1 MATSRRQV
9 SKQTQDEGQAR
20 ASSAS
25 SPRTQSSGASAG
37 QVTRR
42 TRSNARSSNG
52 RGNGTSR
59 ARLNNSN
66 AEKLARGL
74 GWFSLGLGLAEL
86 LAPRAIAKISGTEGK
101 HTGLIRLYGLREI
114 ASGIGIFMQGER
126 PSEAVWSRVVGDAL
140 DIATLAVAFASPKS
154 SKGRVAFATAN
165 VLAVTALDVLCAQQL
180 SANETGGTQVKKSI
194 IINGTPEEI
203 YKFWHDFENLPR
215 FMKHLESVRTTGE
228 GRSHWVAKAPAG
240 TTVEWDAEIT
250 EDRPNELIAWR
261 SVEGADVDNA
271 GSVTFETAPGGR
283 GTIVKVDLEYSA
295 PGGVVGTLAAKLF
308 GEEPAQQI
316 NDDLRRLK
324 QVIEVGEVIVSD
336 GTYFDNGLLTQR
348 AAQPTPNAE
357 AGQSQGAST
366 S

>member
-1 MATSRRQV
+1 MATSRRQL
-9 SKQTQDEGQAR
+9 SEQTQDADQTAAASAPSRQSGGAR
-20 ASSAS
+20 AG
-25 SPRTQSSGASAG
+25 RT
-37 QVTRR
+37 TRR
-42 TRSNARSSNG
+42 ARSNG
-52 RGNGTSR
+52 RGSNGRDGGASR
-59 ARLNNSN
+59 ARLDNSN

-101 HTGLIRLYGLREI
+101 NTALIRLYGLREI
-114 ASGIGIFMQGER
+114 ASGVAIFAQGER
-126 PSEAVWSRVVGDAL
+126 PTEAVWSRVVGDAI
-140 DIATLAVAFASPKS
+140 DIATLAVAAASPKS

-180 SANETGGTQVKKSI
+180 SANETGGTEVKKSI
-194 IINGTPEEI
+194 IINATPEEV
-203 YKFWHDFENLPR
+203 YNFWHDFENLPR
-215 FMKHLESVRTTGE
+215 FMKHLERVSATGE
-228 GRSHWVAKAPAG
+228 RRSHWVAKAPAG

-271 GSVTFETAPGGR
+271 GTVTFEAAPGGR
-283 GTIVKVDLEYSA
+283 GTIVHVDLEYSA
-295 PGGVVGTLAAKLF
+295 PGGIAGTVVATLF

-336 GTYFDNGLLTQR
+336 GTYFDNGVLTQR
-348 AAQPTPNAE
+348 AAQPVSSAE
-357 AGQSQGAST
+357 ASQSQGASA